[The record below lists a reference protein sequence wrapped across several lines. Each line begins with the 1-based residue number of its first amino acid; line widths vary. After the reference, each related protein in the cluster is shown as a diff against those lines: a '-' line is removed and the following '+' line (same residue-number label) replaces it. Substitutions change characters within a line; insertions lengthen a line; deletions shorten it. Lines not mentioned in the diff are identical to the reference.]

1 MRLFRHFTELPPE
14 ARGGVVAL
22 GNFDG
27 VHRGHQRV
35 IGRAGAIARELG
47 VPAGVTTFEPHPR
60 SVFKPDQ
67 PPFRLTPLRI
77 KARHIEALGVDYL
90 YMQHFDLDFA
100 RLTAEAF
107 VEQVLVA
114 GLGVRHVVVGYD
126 YVFGRGRGGDVAR
139 LGELAAAHGF
149 AVTAV
154 DAVRAEDGGICS
166 STRIREFLRQ
176 GKPAQAA
183 RLLGYCWEIE
193 GRVEAGARRGR
204 QIGFPTVNLTLGEYL
219 RPAAGVYAVRAGADR
234 GGATLWRDGVANI
247 GHRPTFGGGDMVLE
261 AHLFDVDEDLYGQ
274 HMRVALVEHLRA
286 EKKFDSLEALKRQI
300 VQDGAMARRVLDQ
313 RHLSGP
319 AGGAVVPPGLDESE
333 SER

>member
-1 MRLFRHFTELPPE
+1 MRLFRHFTELPEE

-27 VHRGHQRV
+27 VHLGHQAV
-35 IGRAGAIARELG
+35 IGRALEIAREQG
-47 VPAGVTTFEPHPR
+47 APAGVTTFEPHPR

-77 KARHIEALGVDYL
+77 KARHIEALGADYL

-100 RLTAEAF
+100 RLSAEEF
-107 VEQVLVA
+107 VEKVLVT

-126 YVFGRGRGGDVAR
+126 YVFGRARGGNVER
-139 LGELAAAHGF
+139 LREMAAAHGF
-149 AVTAV
+149 AVTDVPPVHAH
-154 DAVRAEDGGICS
+154 DGEICS
-166 STRIREFLRQ
+166 STRIREFLRAGQ
-176 GKPAQAA
+176 PAEAA

-193 GRVEAGARRGR
+193 GRVEPGEQRGR
-204 QIGFPTVNLTLGEYL
+204 GIGFPTVNLPLGEYL
-219 RPAAGVYAVRAGADR
+219 RPAPGVYAVRAGRDQ
-234 GGATLWRDGVANI
+234 GGATLWHDGVANL

-274 HMRVALVEHLRA
+274 HMRVALVEHLRP
-286 EKKFDSLEALKRQI
+286 ERKFDNIEALKRQI
-300 VQDGAMARRVLDQ
+300 VQDAAMARRVLDQ

-319 AGGAVVPPGLDESE
+319 AGGALVPPGLDESE
-333 SER
+333 SDR